1 MLIKFCLSTS
11 LLFLVWLLLSGFLKT
26 NLLVLGLLSSGLVSL
41 LAVKL
46 ELLDKNSQRLRINL
60 RLPRYLPFLFKEIWH
75 SNLHV
80 AALILNPKLP
90 IQPQI
95 LRYQAKQKSESG
107 LAVHANSIT
116 LTPGTISIDIKGKEI
131 LIHALSNT
139 TADGVREGN
148 IDKQVCKL
156 EGES

>member
-1 MLIKFCLSTS
+1 MFIKFCLSTS

-26 NLLVLGLLSSGLVSL
+26 NLIVLGLLSSGLVSL

-46 ELLDKNSQRLRINL
+46 GLFSQNGQRLQINL
-60 RLPRYLPFLFKEIWH
+60 RLPRYLPFLFKEIWQ

-80 AALILNPKLP
+80 AALILHPKLP
-90 IQPQI
+90 IQPQT
-95 LRYQAKQKSESG
+95 LRYQAHQKTDSG

-116 LTPGTISIDIKGKEI
+116 LTPGTISVDINNNEI
-131 LIHALSNT
+131 LVHAISDT
-139 TADGVREGN
+139 TAAGVKSGS

-156 EGES
+156 EGKS

>member
-1 MLIKFCLSTS
+1 MLIRFCLSTS
-11 LLFLVWLLLSGFLKT
+11 LLFLIWLLLSGFLKT

-41 LAVKL
+41 LAIKL
-46 ELLDKNSQRLRINL
+46 GLFSEDGQRLQINL
-60 RLPRYLPFLFKEIWH
+60 RLPRYLPFLFKEIWY

-90 IQPQI
+90 IQPQT
-95 LRYQAKQKSESG
+95 LRYQAKQKSDSG

-116 LTPGTISIDIKGKEI
+116 LTPGTISVDINDKEI
-131 LIHALSNT
+131 LVHALSNT
-139 TADGVREGN
+139 TAEGVRAGS

-156 EGES
+156 EGKS

>member
-116 LTPGTISIDIKGKEI
+116 LTQGTISIDIKDKEI

-148 IDKQVCKL
+148 IYKQVCKL